1 MPRLS
6 ELIELIEK
14 YTGGMDG
21 AYDAAIPRVKLFR
34 FSTPTEPLHALHE
47 PSICLVV
54 QGKKRVLIGN
64 QALDYDV
71 GRFLA
76 ASVDV
81 PVVGQVIEAS
91 KDAPYLCFK
100 LDIDRTMLAALALE
114 MGPTVESGDA
124 SLGMALSETTPELLD
139 AALRLLR
146 LAENPRDI
154 PVLAPLA
161 ERELLY
167 RLLAG
172 EFGAR
177 LRHLAHADSKL
188 SQVNR
193 AIGWIKQN
201 FREAFSVE
209 ALASEARMSTSALHL
224 HFKQITSLSPLQYQK
239 QMRLQEARRLIFAE
253 AMDAARAAH
262 EVGYDSPSQFSRE
275 YRRLFG
281 APPVQDVTRLREAA
295 LPIGAGAA

>member
-1 MPRLS
+1 MPRIQ
-6 ELIELIEK
+6 ELADLIEK
-14 YTGGMDG
+14 YTGGADG
-21 AYDAAIPRVKLFR
+21 AHETAIPRVKLFR
-34 FSTPTEPLHALHE
+34 FSSVTEPLHSLHE

-54 QGKKRVLIGN
+54 QGRKRVHIGG
-64 QALDYDV
+64 QTLDYDS

-81 PVVGQVIEAS
+81 PVIGHVIEAS
-91 KDAPYLCFK
+91 SGAPYLCFK
-100 LDIDRTMLAALALE
+100 LEIDRAALAALAME
-114 MGPTVESGDA
+114 MGPSDDDNTAPGI
-124 SLGMALSETTPELLD
+124 ALSPTTPELLD
-139 AALRLLR
+139 AAIRLLR

-154 PVLAPLA
+154 PMLAPLA

-172 EFGAR
+172 EYGSR
-177 LRHLAHADSKL
+177 LRQLAHADSRL

-193 AIGWIKQN
+193 AISWIKTN

-209 ALASEARMSTSALHL
+209 ALAVEARMSTSALHQ
-224 HFKQITSLSPLQYQK
+224 HFKQVTSLSPLQYQK

-281 APPVQDVTRLREAA
+281 APPVQDVMRLREAA
-295 LPIGAGAA
+295 LPIGAGAP

>member
-1 MPRLS
+1 
-6 ELIELIEK
+6 
-14 YTGGMDG
+14 
-21 AYDAAIPRVKLFR
+21 
-34 FSTPTEPLHALHE
+34 
-47 PSICLVV
+47 LVV
-54 QGKKRVLIGN
+54 QGKKRVLIGD
-64 QALDYDV
+64 QALDYDA

-100 LDIDRTMLAALALE
+100 LEIDRTMLAALALE
-114 MGPTVESGDA
+114 MGPAVESGDA

-154 PVLAPLA
+154 PMLAPLA

-177 LRHLAHADSKL
+177 LRHLAYADSKL

-193 AIGWIKQN
+193 AIDWIKRN

-209 ALASEARMSTSALHL
+209 ALASEARMSPSALHL
-224 HFKQITSLSPLQYQK
+224 HFKQVTSLSPLQYQK

-295 LPIGAGAA
+295 LPIGAAAP

>member
-1 MPRLS
+1 MSRLT
-6 ELIELIEK
+6 ELADLIEK
-14 YTGGMDG
+14 CTGGVDG
-21 AYDAAIPRVKLFR
+21 AHESEIPRVKLFR
-34 FSTPTEPLHALHE
+34 FSSPTEPLHALHE
-47 PSICLVV
+47 PAICLVV
-54 QGKKRVLIGN
+54 QGKKRVLIGD
-64 QALDYDV
+64 QALDYDS

-81 PVVGQVIEAS
+81 PVVGQVIEATAE
-91 KDAPYLCFK
+91 APYLCFK
-100 LDIDRTMLAALALE
+100 LEIDRAALAALALE
-114 MGPTVESGDA
+114 MGPSDFGDPA
-124 SLGMALSETTPELLD
+124 PGVALSPTTPELLD
-139 AALRLLR
+139 AAIRLLR
-146 LAENPRDI
+146 LHETPRDI
-154 PVLAPLA
+154 PMLAPLA

-172 EFGAR
+172 EYGAR
-177 LRHLAHADSKL
+177 LRQLAHADSKL

-193 AIGWIKQN
+193 AIHWIKQN

-224 HFKQITSLSPLQYQK
+224 HFKQVTSLSPLQYQK
-239 QMRLQEARRLIFAE
+239 QMRLQEARRLIFVE
-253 AMDAARAAH
+253 AMDAASAGH

-295 LPIGAGAA
+295 LPIGAAAP

>member
-6 ELIELIEK
+6 EIIELIEK
-14 YTGGMDG
+14 YTGGVDG
-21 AYDAAIPRVKLFR
+21 AHEAAIPRVKLFR

-54 QGKKRVLIGN
+54 QGKKRVLIGD
-64 QALDYDV
+64 QALDYDA

-100 LDIDRTMLAALALE
+100 LEIDRAMLAALALE
-114 MGPTVESGDA
+114 MGPAVESGDP

-146 LAENPRDI
+146 LAETPRDI
-154 PVLAPLA
+154 PMLAPLA

-177 LRHLAHADSKL
+177 LRHADSKL

-201 FREAFSVE
+201 FREAFSVDT
-209 ALASEARMSTSALHL
+209 LASEARMSTSALHL
-224 HFKQITSLSPLQYQK
+224 HFKQVTSLSPLQYQK

-253 AMDAARAAH
+253 AMDAAHAAH

-295 LPIGAGAA
+295 LPIGAAAP

>member
-6 ELIELIEK
+6 ELIEIIEK
-14 YTGGMDG
+14 YTDGVDG
-21 AYDAAIPRVKLFR
+21 AHEAAIPRVKLFR

-54 QGKKRVLIGN
+54 QGKKRVLIGD
-64 QALDYDV
+64 QALDYDA

-91 KDAPYLCFK
+91 KDAPYLCLK
-100 LDIDRTMLAALALE
+100 LEIDRVALAALALE
-114 MGPTVESGDA
+114 MGPAVEAGDP
-124 SLGMALSETTPELLD
+124 SLGIALSETTPELLD

-146 LAENPRDI
+146 LAETPRDI
-154 PVLAPLA
+154 PMLAPLA

-193 AIGWIKQN
+193 AIDWIKQN

-209 ALASEARMSTSALHL
+209 ALACEARMSTSALHL
-224 HFKQITSLSPLQYQK
+224 HFKQVTSLSPLQYQK

-281 APPVQDVTRLREAA
+281 APPVQDVTRLRATA
-295 LPIGAGAA
+295 LTIGAAAP

>member
-1 MPRLS
+1 MPRLT
-6 ELIELIEK
+6 ELVELIEK
-14 YTGGMDG
+14 HTGGVDG
-21 AYDAAIPRVKLFR
+21 AHETSIPRVKLFR

-54 QGKKRVLIGN
+54 QGKKRVLIGD
-64 QALDYDV
+64 QALDYDS

-100 LDIDRTMLAALALE
+100 LEIDRAMLAALALE
-114 MGPTVESGDA
+114 MGPAVESGDP

-146 LAENPRDI
+146 LAETPRDI
-154 PVLAPLA
+154 PMLAPLA

-201 FREAFSVE
+201 FREAFSVDT
-209 ALASEARMSTSALHL
+209 LASEARMSTSALHL
-224 HFKQITSLSPLQYQK
+224 HFKQVTSLSPLQYQK

-262 EVGYDSPSQFSRE
+262 EVGYHSPSQFSRE

>member
-1 MPRLS
+1 MPRLT

-14 YTGGMDG
+14 YSSGADGVHETG
-21 AYDAAIPRVKLFR
+21 IPRVKLFR

-47 PSICLVV
+47 PAICLVA
-54 QGKKRVLIGN
+54 QGKKRVLIGDK
-64 QALDYDV
+64 ALDYDS

-91 KDAPYLCFK
+91 PEAPYLCFK
-100 LDIDRTMLAALALE
+100 LEIDRAMLAALAME
-114 MGPTVESGDA
+114 MGPAANDDVAPGV
-124 SLGMALSETTPELLD
+124 ALSPVTPELLD
-139 AALRLLR
+139 SALRLLR
-146 LAENPRDI
+146 LAETPRDI
-154 PVLAPLA
+154 AMLAPMA

-172 EFGAR
+172 EYGAR
-177 LRHLAHADSKL
+177 LRQLAVADSKI

-193 AIGWIKQN
+193 AISWIKAN
-201 FREAFSVE
+201 FREAFSID
-209 ALASEARMSTSALHL
+209 ALASEARMSSSALHL
-224 HFKQITSLSPLQYQK
+224 HFKQVTSLSPLQYQK

-253 AMDAARAAH
+253 AKDAASAAH

-281 APPVQDVTRLREAA
+281 APPVQDVTRLRESA
-295 LPIGAGAA
+295 LAIGASAP

>member
-14 YTGGMDG
+14 YTGGADG
-21 AYDAAIPRVKLFR
+21 AHETVISRVKLFR

-54 QGKKRVLIGN
+54 QGKKRVLIGD
-64 QALDYDV
+64 QSLDYDA

-100 LDIDRTMLAALALE
+100 LEIDRTMLAALALE
-114 MGPTVESGDA
+114 MGPAVESGDP

-154 PVLAPLA
+154 AMLAPLA

-193 AIGWIKQN
+193 AIGWIKRN

-209 ALASEARMSTSALHL
+209 ALALEARMSTSALHL
-224 HFKQITSLSPLQYQK
+224 HFKQVTSLSPLQYQK

-253 AMDAARAAH
+253 SMDAARAAH

-295 LPIGAGAA
+295 LPIGAAAP